1 MAGTHRR
8 PMPGDSVLLGAV
20 PPGLLDGLP
29 AEDQL
34 AIRQIIGEPVLLK
47 DYGDEGRA
55 ELEFIDNNGS
65 MHSIYVSPD
74 VIKIA

>member
-1 MAGTHRR
+1 
-8 PMPGDSVLLGAV
+8 
-20 PPGLLDGLP
+20 
-29 AEDQL
+29 
-34 AIRQIIGEPVLLK
+34 LK